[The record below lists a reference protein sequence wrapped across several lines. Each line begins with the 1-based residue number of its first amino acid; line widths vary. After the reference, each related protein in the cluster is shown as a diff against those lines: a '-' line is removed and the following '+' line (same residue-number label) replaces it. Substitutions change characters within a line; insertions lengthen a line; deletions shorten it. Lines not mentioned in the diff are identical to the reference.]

1 MSQEYYIIFVGKNPV
16 FFASVQKIH
25 VAVSLH
31 ESQINFL
38 ALVQCTPLSALS
50 KFSSD
55 LGSMYTMLLLTVDI
69 EPYESNL
76 CYT

>member
-31 ESQINFL
+31 ESQKIF
-38 ALVQCTPLSALS
+38 VV
-50 KFSSD
+50 F
-55 LGSMYTMLLLTVDI
+55 GSIHAPIGSV
-69 EPYESNL
+69 
-76 CYT
+76 